1 MHALLSELHQDHI
14 NLGRLL
20 NVLERELDRLK
31 RGDNPNYWLLLDL
44 VDYVET
50 YPDQIH
56 HPREDVI
63 FEVYLT
69 SHQQCSVSIRRLM
82 DEHKSLVQQSHEL
95 RELIDQVTQSSVF
108 PRDLIESRLAD
119 YLEKQWAH
127 LNLEEG
133 EVFQVLSDSLSESE
147 WARVESEIPSAS
159 DPLFGETIQQ
169 RYQAVYDQIL
179 LGS

>member
-1 MHALLSELHQDHI
+1 
-14 NLGRLL
+14 
-20 NVLERELDRLK
+20 
-31 RGDNPNYWLLLDL
+31 
-44 VDYVET
+44 
-50 YPDQIH
+50 
-56 HPREDVI
+56 
-63 FEVYLT
+63 
-69 SHQQCSVSIRRLM
+69 M